1 MIVVS
6 AHSNNPMYVAGAKR
20 LAESCKAVGVEPRI
34 RHLDILVPSD
44 RKIEI
49 LRQCYT
55 GMVEQM
61 RDVLMEA
68 DCPVML
74 VGADDEIT
82 FNPAMAL
89 PESGPDIGLM
99 RNPEIDSLG
108 SDLRHAAN
116 WVAWPTD
123 GAKAFLHLILDM
135 MNRYQTNDHRAL
147 CSAHVVFKPVL
158 RTLDITPNLYGCVNR
173 IPSNFK
179 PEWEKEFKD
188 AIQKENK

>member
-20 LAESCKAVGVEPRI
+20 LEESCKAVGVEPRI

-44 RKIEI
+44 RNIEI

-82 FNPAMAL
+82 FNPALAL

-108 SDLRHAAN
+108 AHLRHAAQ

-123 GAKAFLHLILDM
+123 TAKAFLNLILDT
-135 MNRYQTNDHRAL
+135 MNRYQLNDHRAL
-147 CSAHVVFKPVL
+147 CACAVMWRGFTKE
-158 RTLDITPNLYGCVNR
+158 LDITPNLYGCVKR